1 MYGSFVVPDPTLTAF
16 QRFLNVTV
24 EIQFGSHNDESLGE
38 ANAEFKHLQK
48 ILLQVQFSWEMSD
61 LGIKLKF
68 YRHI

>member
-1 MYGSFVVPDPTLTAF
+1 MYGSFVVPDPTLTSQKGNYPF

-48 ILLQVQFSWEMSD
+48 NSVTSTIFVRNE
-61 LGIKLKF
+61 
-68 YRHI
+68 